1 MTLLACALV
10 GWLLG
15 SIPMAYLVVKH
26 RHGLDVRVE
35 GSANVGANN
44 AYRTTG
50 SKRIGALVL
59 ALDALKGIAA
69 VAAGWAVASA
79 FGTADGL
86 TTDIFWPKSAALLG
100 AVAGHNY
107 NLWLSLSSGRLA
119 GGKGLATAAGGFLLV
134 TPLLVPVWGLL
145 FLVGRWAF
153 GAWRGVRDTIFGN
166 VVATALVPFAAW
178 VLYGTA
184 GFVVVLAFAALVL
197 PKHVGQVRA
206 LWYSGAET

>member
-10 GWLLG
+10 GWLIG
-15 SIPMAYLVVKH
+15 SIPTAYLVVKR
-26 RHGLDVRVE
+26 RHGLDVHLE

-69 VAAGWAVASA
+69 AAAGWAVA
-79 FGTADGL
+79 TALGASDPY
-86 TTDIFWPKSAALLG
+86 WSKSAALLG
-100 AVAGHNY
+100 AITGHNY

-134 TPLLVPVWGLL
+134 TPLLVPVWAVL
-145 FLVGRWAF
+145 FLFGRWAI
-153 GAWRGVRDTIFGN
+153 AALRGVRDTIFGN

-197 PKHVGQVRA
+197 PKHVEQVRA
-206 LWYSGAET
+206 LWSKAET

>member
-1 MTLLACALV
+1 MTLVACALV
-10 GWLLG
+10 GCLIG
-15 SIPMAYLVVKH
+15 SIPTAYLVVKR
-26 RHGLDVRVE
+26 RHGIDVRVE
-35 GSANVGANN
+35 GSTNVGANN

-50 SKRIGALVL
+50 SRRIGGLVL

-69 VAAGWAVASA
+69 VAAGWAVADA
-79 FGTADGL
+79 FGTSDL
-86 TTDIFWPKSAALLG
+86 YWPQSAALLG

-134 TPLLVPVWGLL
+134 MPWLVPVWGAL
-145 FLVGRWAF
+145 FLLGRWAF
-153 GAWRGVRDTIFGN
+153 AALRGVRDTIFGN

-178 VLYGTA
+178 VLYGAA
-184 GFVVVLAFAALVL
+184 GFAVILAFAALAL

-206 LWYSGAET
+206 LLIPVEEA